1 MNDEQKQ
8 KLVTEIRELLQ
19 KRIKLKSEFEF
30 YEVCEE
36 VLSESLEYATS
47 RMGELRED
55 YEEQEGD

>member
-1 MNDEQKQ
+1 MNEKQKQ
-8 KLVTEIRELLQ
+8 EIGNEIRELLR
-19 KRIKLKSEFEF
+19 KRINLKSEFEF

-36 VLSESLEYATS
+36 VLGDTLEFVTS